1 MNKLFTVLLIAF
13 ILFAYSCNNPSAK
26 VDETVNETVETIETL
41 SEKIRENPE
50 NANLFVKRSDLQLE
64 ADNLDEAIS
73 DLVIALKVDSLLPDV
88 YVKLSSYYMVKG
100 KSGDAKEALLKC
112 LDLFPTNHEARLNL
126 SQIYFFV
133 QMYQEA
139 MREIVTLEQNNLQ
152 STDSYLLKGLILN
165 ETEAYDKATKALKK
179 AIEFDNE
186 NWEAYNLMGM
196 IYYRLSDPIAIEY
209 FKTAIK
215 LFPNNLEIRFNA
227 GLVFQEFDLFDEAI
241 SEYDYIISVDN
252 MSYQAYYNSGY
263 VYVTKL
269 KDYEKAVESFSF
281 AIKSD
286 SSAFKAYYNR
296 GFSYELMGK
305 FKLAELDY
313 RKALEILPNYD
324 LAVQGL
330 NEVIAKQ

>member
-1 MNKLFTVLLIAF
+1 MRKIFATLLVALVF
-13 ILFAYSCNNPSAK
+13 FVSCNNPNK
-26 VDETVNETVETIETL
+26 VDTKTVETVETIESL

-50 NANLFVKRSDLQLE
+50 NASLFVKRSDLQLE
-64 ADNLDEAIS
+64 GDNIDEAIN
-73 DLVIALKVDSLLPDV
+73 DLEIALKVDSLLPDV

-100 KSGDAKEALLKC
+100 KSGDAKEILLKC
-112 LDLFPTNHEARLNL
+112 LDVFPANQEARLNL

-139 MREIVTLEQNNLQ
+139 MREIVTLEQNSLQ
-152 STDSYLLKGLILN
+152 SADSYLLKGLILN
-165 ETEAYDKATKALKK
+165 ETEAYDEATGALKK
-179 AIEFDNE
+179 SIEFDNE

-196 IYYRLSDPIAIEY
+196 IYYRLSDPIAVEY

-215 LFPNNLEIRFNA
+215 LFPNNLEIRLNA
-227 GLVFQEFDLFDEAI
+227 GIAFQGFDLFDEAI
-241 SEYDYIISVDN
+241 SQYDYIITADS
-252 MSYQAYYNSGY
+252 MTYQAYYNSGY
-263 VYVTKL
+263 VYVTNI
-269 KDYEKAVESFSF
+269 KDYEKAVESFSY

-286 SSAFKAYYNR
+286 SSAYKAYYNR

-305 FKLAELDY
+305 FKMAELDY